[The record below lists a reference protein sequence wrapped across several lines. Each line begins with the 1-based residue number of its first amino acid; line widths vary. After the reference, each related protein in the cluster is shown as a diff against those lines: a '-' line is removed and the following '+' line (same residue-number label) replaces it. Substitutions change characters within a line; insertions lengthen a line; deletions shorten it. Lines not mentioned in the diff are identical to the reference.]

1 MTKAARHVPAVPPAA
16 NPSGEGLPVGSF
28 FLIAALTAS
37 IGAFLLLR
45 GQPLPALT
53 LVALTMIGAG
63 LSAAALYRT
72 VAPLGGDVGEDHGLI
87 AGRTRAALERDKA
100 LTLRSIKELEFDHAM
115 GKVSSA
121 DFAEMRDRLRQRA
134 VRLMTQLEGSA
145 VYRAQIERDLAEA
158 TRAAGAGGASDAG
171 RPGGACAA
179 CGTANDADARF
190 CKQCGTALGGKA

>member
-1 MTKAARHVPAVPPAA
+1 LTKAAHHAPAVLPAA
-16 NPSGEGLPVGSF
+16 NRSGEGLPVGSF

-45 GQPLPALT
+45 GQPLPTLS
-53 LVALTMIGAG
+53 LVALTLIGVG
-63 LSAAALYRT
+63 LSAAALHRT
-72 VAPLGGDVGEDHGLI
+72 VAPLGGDIGEDHGLI

-145 VYRAQIERDLAEA
+145 VYRAQIERDLAA
-158 TRAAGAGGASDAG
+158 ASRAAGTTEAASAS
-171 RPGGACAA
+171 GACAA
-179 CGTANDADARF
+179 CGTANDVDARF
-190 CKQCGTALGGKA
+190 CKRCGMALGGKV